1 MDITK
6 QQRAIVDALEDV
18 KAQDIK
24 VFNTTHLTGLFDRV
38 IIASGTSNRQTRGLA
53 SSVEDKAREIG
64 LQVIATE
71 GQETGEWVLVD
82 IGDIVVHIMQP
93 AIRTYYNLE
102 EIWGDKPVHM
112 KLAAESKRIPLAP
125 IQHSASLDD
134 A

>member
-112 KLAAESKRIPLAP
+112 KLAAESKRVPLAQIP
-125 IQHSASLDD
+125 YPSFEDE
-134 A
+134 